1 VAIGFPASP
10 NHAIGFAVSDIYVYL
25 CKMETKRKGRPARL
39 SESQKIKAFHGT
51 HYTSLEAILKKFG
64 SFEAAKQAAN
74 QAVKALF
81 EA

>member
-1 VAIGFPASP
+1 
-10 NHAIGFAVSDIYVYL
+10 
-25 CKMETKRKGRPARL
+25 METKRKGRPARL